1 MKRLL
6 ILLISTLL
14 FVSFI
19 NSKQPSLIDTDHP
32 NENGLHQL
40 ARVIKNDSIL
50 RIISNNKCIILYLGE
65 RTKYWSVVYDTTST
79 NAENPSF
86 LCGETNVWGSL
97 ISPIGFDIVSFQNN
111 NKETIKWG
119 MDSLQNQSSALKVVP
134 SRKPAKWGNFNLIVV
149 DKGKIVFSYD
159 SSLIKKYKGRG
170 SKEFNQNRRRL
181 TSLML
186 HLALHNLTNHTQ
198 PNDSD
203 TYDN

>member
-6 ILLISTLL
+6 IILTSTLL

-32 NENGLHQL
+32 NENGLDQL

-86 LCGETNVWGSL
+86 LCGETNVWGTL
-97 ISPIGFDIVSFQNN
+97 ISPIGFDMVSFQNY
-111 NKETIKWG
+111 NKETLKWG
-119 MDSLQNQSSALKVVP
+119 MDSLQNQFTALKVVLHK
-134 SRKPAKWGNFNLIVV
+134 KPARWGNFNLIVA
-149 DKGKIVFSYD
+149 DKGRIVFSYD
-159 SSLIKKYKGRG
+159 SFLIKKYKGRG
-170 SKEFNQNRRRL
+170 SKEFNQRL
-181 TSLML
+181 DRLIYLML
-186 HLALHNLTNHTQ
+186 HLALHNLTDNTQ

-203 TYDN
+203 TNDN